1 LHQPTPYLRSITT
14 VSTALLM
21 AMVCCAPASLAA
33 EPSHAVSRLADY
45 GLTPTTQSLSGYF
58 ASLHPSPERTKML
71 RDLIAQLGEDE
82 YSRREDAMKQLKR
95 QVGGLGLLLAE
106 AIASDNAEIRWRS
119 KVVQETTDVEGKVLM
134 SAAFSAI
141 HEQKVPGL
149 APSLFAVLPLATE
162 NQQPLLRRALVAT
175 AGESDTPLLRKQ
187 LKASDPQARLA
198 ALAALS
204 SVAGEASANDVLPLL
219 TDASQT
225 VQLAA
230 ARVLASHRRRE
241 SLPALVSLLESPTTE
256 IRSQAS
262 RLLVSATGKEI
273 VFRTYAPAPQ
283 RSAAI
288 AEWKAWLAGEGAT
301 AAILHPLRET
311 PVELG
316 RLLVCDH
323 GRNMLIEYDAAGKV
337 TWEKAVGQQPWA
349 CLGLASGHR
358 LVASYN
364 EKVIVE
370 YDDQGK
376 EIWRSDV
383 LPGGPTSIDRLEN
396 GNTLVA
402 CTEGAEV
409 VEIGTDK
416 KVVWRVALEGRPVD
430 ARRLADGRTL
440 ITLQNASRVIEV
452 DAGGKEVWQ
461 LAGLAQPFSA
471 QRLDSGNTLVASIG
485 HDKVREFDRAGRVVW
500 EHGTFQTAYS
510 AQRTESG
517 HTFVVDQG
525 GVSELDPEGK
535 VIAKK
540 DLPNISRAW
549 RY

>member
-1 LHQPTPYLRSITT
+1 M
-14 VSTALLM
+14 LL
-21 AMVCCAPASLAA
+21 AAASCAPVALGAD
-33 EPSHAVSRLADY
+33 PSSAVARLANY

-58 ASLHPSPERTKML
+58 ASLHSSAERAKML
-71 RDLIAQLGEDE
+71 RELIAQLADEDFT
-82 YSRREDAMKQLKR
+82 RREGAMKQLTR
-95 QVGGLGLLLAE
+95 QVGGLGPLLTE
-106 AIASDNAEIRWRS
+106 AIAGDNAEIRWRA
-119 KVVQETTDVEGKVLM
+119 KVVLDSTDVESKALL

-141 HEQKVPGL
+141 NEQKVPGL
-149 APSLFAVLPLATE
+149 APSLFAVQPLAVDKH
-162 NQQPLLRRALVAT
+162 QQVLLRRALVAT
-175 AGESDTPLLRKQ
+175 ASVSDVPFLRKQ

-198 ALAALS
+198 ALTALS
-204 SVAGEASANDVLPLL
+204 SVIGERSTTDALPLL
-219 TDASQT
+219 ADASET

-230 ARVLASHRRRE
+230 ARVLASHGCRE
-241 SLPALVSLLESPTTE
+241 SLPALVGLLDSPTSD

-262 RLLVSATGKEI
+262 RLLVAATGKEI
-273 VFRTYAPAPQ
+273 TFRTFAPESQ
-283 RSAAI
+283 RTAAI

-301 AAILHPLRET
+301 ETILHPLQET
-311 PVELG
+311 PAELG

-337 TWEKAVGQQPWA
+337 IWEKAVGQQPWA

-364 EKVIVE
+364 EKTIVE

-376 EIWRSDV
+376 EIWRSEV

-409 VEIGTDK
+409 VEIGPDK

-430 ARRLADGRTL
+430 ARRLSDGRTL

-452 DAGGKEVWQ
+452 DESGKEVWQ
-461 LAGLAQPFSA
+461 LAGLGQPFSA
-471 QRLDSGNTLVASIG
+471 QRLDSGNTLVAAIG
-485 HDKVREFDRAGRVVW
+485 HDKVREFDRSGRVVW

-517 HTFVVDQG
+517 HTIVVDQS

-535 VIAKK
+535 VITKK
-540 DLPNISRAW
+540 ELPNVSRAW

>member
-1 LHQPTPYLRSITT
+1 MLSIP
-14 VSTALLM
+14 LLL
-21 AMVCCAPASLAA
+21 AAVCCARVALAA
-33 EPSHAVSRLADY
+33 EPSHAVARLAGY

-58 ASLHPSPERTKML
+58 ASLHPSPERAMTL
-71 RDLIAQLGEDE
+71 RELIAQLADDDFT
-82 YSRREDAMKQLKR
+82 RREEAMKQLMR
-95 QVGGLGLLLAE
+95 QVGGLGPLLSE
-106 AIASDNAEIRWRS
+106 AIAGDDAEIRWRA
-119 KVVQETTDVEGKVLM
+119 KVVLDSTDVESKALL

-149 APSLFAVLPLATE
+149 ASSLFTAQPLAVDTH
-162 NQQPLLRRALVAT
+162 QQVLLRRALVAT
-175 AGESDTPLLRKQ
+175 AGESDVPLLRKE

-198 ALAALS
+198 ALLALS
-204 SVAGEASANDVLPLL
+204 SVVGEGSTTDAFPLL
-219 TDASQT
+219 ADASET

-230 ARVLASHRRRE
+230 ARVLASHGRRE
-241 SLPALVSLLESPTTE
+241 SLPALIGLLESPASD
-256 IRSQAS
+256 IRAQAS
-262 RLLVSATGKEI
+262 RLLVAATGKEI
-273 VFRTYAPAPQ
+273 IFRTFAPAPQ
-283 RSAAI
+283 RAAAV
-288 AEWKAWLAGEGAT
+288 AEWKAWLASEGAT
-301 AAILHPLRET
+301 VAILHPLREM

-349 CLGLASGHR
+349 CLGLPSGHR

-364 EKVIVE
+364 DKIITE

-402 CTEGAEV
+402 CTEGSVV
-409 VEIGTDK
+409 VEIGPDK

-452 DAGGKEVWQ
+452 DASGKEVWQ

-471 QRLDSGNTLVASIG
+471 QRLESGNTLVAAIG
-485 HDKVREFDRAGRVVW
+485 HDKVREFDRSGRVVW

-517 HTFVVDQG
+517 HTIVVDQS
-525 GVSELDPEGK
+525 GVTELDPQGK
-535 VIAKK
+535 VVAKQQ
-540 DLPNISRAW
+540 LPNISRAW